1 MADRVAGRD
10 EPGAVREALAAQ
22 LARCS
27 ALVERVGEDEQ
38 RLLALRDLLLDHQL
52 ESRHLIT
59 EIEGRLGAFSGEDDP
74 RELARNAEM
83 LIESVEWLQDA
94 WETRVNLLLDAG
106 FDEARIAE
114 SLAQMLDS
122 PEGAELVGEF
132 FTGLPGD
139 MDQTA
144 LLLDYAKRYLL
155 SLVASP

>member
-1 MADRVAGRD
+1 MVGRGAGSD

-22 LARCS
+22 LERCA
-27 ALVERVGEDEQ
+27 ALLERAGDDER
-38 RLLALRDLLLDHQL
+38 RLHALRDLLLDHQL
-52 ESRHLIT
+52 DSRALIT
-59 EIEGRLGAFSGEDDP
+59 EIEARLGAFSGEDDP
-74 RELARNAEM
+74 RELARNAET

-114 SLAQMLDS
+114 SLVRMLDS
-122 PEGAELVGEF
+122 REGAELVGEF

>member
-1 MADRVAGRD
+1 MAAGND
-10 EPGAVREALAAQ
+10 ELTTVREALSAQ

-27 ALVERVGEDEQ
+27 ALVERGGGGEEG
-38 RLLALRDLLLDHQL
+38 LLALRDLLLDYQL

-106 FDEARIAE
+106 FDEGRIAE

-122 PEGAELVGEF
+122 REGAELVGEF

-155 SLVASP
+155 SLVTPP

>member
-1 MADRVAGRD
+1 MADRVAGND
-10 EPGAVREALAAQ
+10 ELTTVREALSAQ

-27 ALVERVGEDEQ
+27 ALVERGGKGEEG
-38 RLLALRDLLLDHQL
+38 LLALRDLLLDYQL
-52 ESRHLIT
+52 ESRNLIT

-74 RELARNAEM
+74 REVARNAEM
-83 LIESVEWLQDA
+83 LIESIEWLQDA

-114 SLAQMLDS
+114 SLAQMLDNR
-122 PEGAELVGEF
+122 EGAELVGEF

-155 SLVASP
+155 SLLTPP

>member
-1 MADRVAGRD
+1 MAAGAD
-10 EPGAVREALAAQ
+10 ELATVRETLSPQ
-22 LARCS
+22 LGRCS
-27 ALVERVGEDEQ
+27 EVGERAGGGAEG
-38 RLLALRDLLLDHQL
+38 LLALRDLLLDYQL
-52 ESRHLIT
+52 ESRNLIT

-122 PEGAELVGEF
+122 PEGAGLVDEF

-155 SLVASP
+155 SLLTPP

>member
-1 MADRVAGRD
+1 MADRIAGRD

-27 ALVERVGEDEQ
+27 ALVERAGEDEQ
-38 RLLALRDLLLDHQL
+38 RLLALRDLLLDYQL
-52 ESRHLIT
+52 ESRNLIT

-155 SLVASP
+155 SLLPQP

>member
-1 MADRVAGRD
+1 MAKRTAGQD
-10 EPGAVREALAAQ
+10 EPSVVGEALTAQ
-22 LARCS
+22 LAHC
-27 ALVERVGEDEQ
+27 ATLLERAGDDEQ

-52 ESRHLIT
+52 ESRNLIT

-106 FDEARIAE
+106 FDEARIAQ
-114 SLAQMLDS
+114 SLARMLDS
-122 PEGAELVGEF
+122 REGAELVAEF

-155 SLVASP
+155 SLVSPP

>member
-27 ALVERVGEDEQ
+27 ALVERAGEDEQ
-38 RLLALRDLLLDHQL
+38 RLLALRDLLLDYQL

-155 SLVASP
+155 SLLPPP